1 MQNKNKMYKFIRPK
15 GNVIWVTTEEKF
27 GPFEFTFDKVHIY
40 NFWTDYEK
48 LTDEQ
53 REIFDREYPALAATK
68 NPNIVKPDY
77 SDLPEDEDYEVEM
90 EYSN

>member
-15 GNVIWVTTEEKF
+15 GNIIWVTTEEKF

-40 NFWTDYEK
+40 NFWTDYDK
-48 LTDEQ
+48 LTKEQ
-53 REIFDREYPALAATK
+53 REIFDREYPVMAAKK
-68 NPNIVKPDY
+68 NPNVIVPDY
-77 SDLPEDEDYEVEM
+77 SDLPEDYEEEV